1 MFSFDSKDAVNLQ
14 GMRILGNSELTLDQL
29 SSLITVCVL
38 PPLNSKP
45 GADERIQDGE
55 RHAREVYHSLTAKLK
70 DEDLRRNEKA
80 REKFAK
86 R

>member
-1 MFSFDSKDAVNLQ
+1 M
-14 GMRILGNSELTLDQL
+14 LGNGELTLDQL

-38 PPLNSKP
+38 PPLNFKL
-45 GADERIQDGE
+45 GAEEGIQDGE
-55 RHAREVYHSLTAKLK
+55 KHAREVYRSLNAKLK

>member
-1 MFSFDSKDAVNLQ
+1 M
-14 GMRILGNSELTLDQL
+14 LGNSELALDQL

-38 PPLNSKP
+38 SLLNSKS
-45 GADERIQDGE
+45 GAGERIQNGE
-55 RHAREVYHSLTAKLK
+55 KHAREVYHSLNAKLK

>member
-1 MFSFDSKDAVNLQ
+1 VF
-14 GMRILGNSELTLDQL
+14 TH
-29 SSLITVCVL
+29 LIQK
-38 PPLNSKP
+38 S
-45 GADERIQDGE
+45 GAEERLQDGE
-55 RHAREVYHSLTAKLK
+55 KHAREVYHSLNAKLK

>member
-1 MFSFDSKDAVNLQ
+1 L
-14 GMRILGNSELTLDQL
+14 
-29 SSLITVCVL
+29 
-38 PPLNSKP
+38 
-45 GADERIQDGE
+45 DGE
-55 RHAREVYHSLTAKLK
+55 KHAREVYHSLNGKLK

>member
-1 MFSFDSKDAVNLQ
+1 MFSFDSKDNVNLQ
-14 GMRILGNSELTLDQL
+14 GMRMLGNSELALDQL

-38 PPLNSKP
+38 SHLIQKLV
-45 GADERIQDGE
+45 AEERIQDGE
-55 RHAREVYHSLTAKLK
+55 KYAREIYHSLNAKLK

-80 REKFAK
+80 RERFAQ